1 MKRIL
6 IAVFLC
12 FFGMTVFAQD
22 MSYYTNEYMRQDGSF
37 AERLIVL
44 ETVNDAGLTGIGEF
58 YHEALKFLLLRVPD
72 IKDRTEQNA
81 AEKSLVILS
90 QGLGAEKYT
99 AAAPELW
106 QTVVLFDVTR
116 DAIEGSAMQAA
127 LIAIGQVNGTDF
139 LPQIVQRLND
149 YNTQLYTNPETRRR
163 VQMGVIGC
171 INALEALHD
180 ISGFKPV
187 FFASVGSYDPAVS
200 QIANLALPNIVDDPG
215 DVISEIIT
223 DSSNN
228 PYIKLTAWREML
240 RTKAPNS
247 SKAKVAAVALSMG
260 YTYNT
265 TDRSYQEHL
274 RDMRKS
280 AIDTIRQ
287 FGVADNSVYSNL
299 ERSYMSNFNTNQPDY
314 DEIMLTL
321 NALASVSSEEAVD
334 LMSKFLRE
342 LHGRRRNGPWGDKE
356 RRIFQWLISC
366 IKVTGT
372 KSEDVKLL
380 LSTIQRTADYTPYEQ
395 GLARDALTQLGLN

>member
-6 IAVFLC
+6 IALFLC

-22 MSYYTNEYMRQDGSF
+22 MSYYTNEYYRQDGSF
-37 AERLIVL
+37 AERLLVL
-44 ETVNDAGLTGIGEF
+44 QTVNEAGLTGIGEF
-58 YHEALKFLLLRVPD
+58 QHEALKFLLLRVPD
-72 IKDRTEQNA
+72 IRDRSEQDA
-81 AEKSLVILS
+81 AEKSAVILC

-106 QTVVLFDVTR
+106 QTAVHFDVAR
-116 DAIEGSAMQAA
+116 DANEGSAMQAA

-139 LPQIVQRLND
+139 VPQIVQRLND
-149 YNTQLYTNPETRRR
+149 YNTQTYRNPEARRR
-163 VQMGVIGC
+163 VQMAVIGC

-180 ISGFKPV
+180 ISGFRPV

-200 QIANLALPNIVDDPG
+200 QIANQALPNIVEDPG
-215 DVISEIIT
+215 EVISAIIV
-223 DSSNN
+223 DPSNN

-240 RTKAPNS
+240 RTRAPNS
-247 SKAKVAAVALSMG
+247 SKAAVAAVALATGWNYS
-260 YTYNT
+260 T
-265 TDRSYQEHL
+265 TNRSFQEHL

-280 AIDTIRQ
+280 AIETIRQ
-287 FGVADNSVYSNL
+287 FGVADSGVYTNL
-299 ERSYMSNFNTNQPDY
+299 ERSYNTNFNTNQPDY

-321 NALASVSSEEAVD
+321 NALAAVSSEEAVV
-334 LMSKFLRE
+334 LLHKFLRE

-395 GLARDALTQLGLN
+395 GLARDALTQLGL

>member
-6 IAVFLC
+6 ITVTLC

-22 MSYYTNEYMRQDGSF
+22 MSYYTNEYMRQDGSY
-37 AERLIVL
+37 AERLLVL
-44 ETVNDAGLTGIGEF
+44 ETVNEAGLTGIGEF
-58 YHEALKFLLLRVPD
+58 YHEALKFLLLRAPD
-72 IKDRTEQNA
+72 IRDRTEQNS
-81 AEKSLVILS
+81 AEKSAVILS

-149 YNTQLYTNPETRRR
+149 YNTQLYSNPETRRR

-180 ISGFKPV
+180 ISGFRPV

-228 PYIKLTAWREML
+228 PYIKMTAWREML

-260 YTYNT
+260 WTYAT
-265 TDRSYQEHL
+265 TNRSYQEHL

-287 FGVADNSVYSNL
+287 FGIADSSVYTNL
-299 ERSYMSNFNTNQPDY
+299 ERSYSANFNTNQPDY

-321 NALASVSSEEAVD
+321 NALASVSSEEAVV
-334 LMSKFLRE
+334 LMNKFLRE

-366 IKVTGT
+366 LKVTGT